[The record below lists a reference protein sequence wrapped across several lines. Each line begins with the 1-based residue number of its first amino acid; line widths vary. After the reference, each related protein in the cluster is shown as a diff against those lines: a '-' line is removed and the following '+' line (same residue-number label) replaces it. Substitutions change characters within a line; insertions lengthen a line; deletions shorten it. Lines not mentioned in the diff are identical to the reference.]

1 MAVLHSDG
9 QTAYLHDERMVWEVV
24 QEAQN
29 EGLMPREIA
38 LTWSLVSPAQGVV
51 EVSVEVLHLGVKGV
65 LAGVSAPLWQLRVA
79 LAQILLEVWI
89 EILQDWIAR
98 FL

>member
-1 MAVLHSDG
+1 
-9 QTAYLHDERMVWEVV
+9 MVWEVV

-29 EGLMPREIA
+29 GGLMPREIA
-38 LTWSLVSPAQGVV
+38 LTWSLVSPAQGVE
-51 EVSVEVLHLGVKGV
+51 EVSVEVLHMGVKGV

-89 EILQDWIAR
+89 EILQHWIAR